1 MRIGIPA
8 EVYPG
13 ETRVAATPDTVKKF
27 TAGGRHAVIV
37 ETNAGAGSSI
47 PDGSFAAAGA
57 SLGCAADIYNTADII
72 LKVRRPTDSE
82 LPVLRRGTILIGLLS
97 PHEGVDAL
105 ARTGVTAFAMERLP
119 RITRA
124 QNMDVLSSQAN
135 IAGYK
140 AVLLA
145 AHHYP
150 RFMPMLMTAAGTVKA
165 VSYTHLTL
173 PTNREV

>member
-72 LKVRRPTDSE
+72 
-82 LPVLRRGTILIGLLS
+82 
-97 PHEGVDAL
+97 
-105 ARTGVTAFAMERLP
+105 
-119 RITRA
+119 
-124 QNMDVLSSQAN
+124 
-135 IAGYK
+135 
-140 AVLLA
+140 
-145 AHHYP
+145 
-150 RFMPMLMTAAGTVKA
+150 
-165 VSYTHLTL
+165 
-173 PTNREV
+173 